1 MCERTVLV
9 SDLPKDVKEDDLHIY
24 FQSRRKSDGGD
35 IESIVYYPVTRSAKI
50 TFTDEQGKLVYGEF
64 KLTCRMFECYFT
76 IKRILRPSFLLLFLR
91 LESTSIIV
99 SGLSSRTT
107 KDALQNYFENS
118 RRSSGGDVKE
128 VKVDGDKAIVTFEL
142 PEIAKRV
149 LEWGKHTLDDHPLTV
164 SRMQQDQPKKPTP
177 TSEHDTATN
186 EERSRVVRI
195 TGISHNTTK
204 DALLNFFENK
214 RRSGGGEIEDIQY
227 IQDESLADITFCS
240 AEDAERVS
248 QKESLL
254 LDDAKIGL
262 TLKEIPKVLPKDPY
276 KLHVMDISDTT
287 TKDGLTSFM
296 EVASGEEILNMIF
309 GSNSNVMVMFKEP
322 PDIEKVKRKCSTRA
336 LDGSH
341 VKIETVSI
349 CDCVEVCGLGPSTTR
364 DTIFYYFENARK
376 SGGGDV
382 KKVEYVDEETKAL
395 VFFEDF
401 SVVDS
406 VVARKHVINDA
417 TLKVVPHYSFLGETL
432 ANPRGRKKEKQLK
445 VDPQTMV
452 FIDKF
457 FHQEFQVLLQEYQM
471 KCTCQQGSGDVEL
484 CSIDIKIEK
493 TKWKDHC
500 TAIETYINQIVTRTV
515 VVSQAAWNAMIEQ
528 TKQQFL
534 SVKDRLDVVCK
545 EKERLINVR
554 GKKQDVDLLAEQ
566 LDDLSKE
573 IDKKIEYDKA
583 KITKVIDLTK
593 PQLDLL
599 SFTGFV
605 KNLQA
610 QFKDLEATMLKKEL
624 SIHFRGPDQVV
635 REGNIAVWQALSTMK
650 DHEMELPKSIVSIF
664 ASIAGNVFLSKE
676 LKNNQIDAVVSS
688 DANDETKLIVTAV
701 DRRDVNKA
709 IDLIKKVTA
718 EDSVSLDPD
727 QKRLIM
733 SERWMQLIDNFK
745 KSMLLKVTTELASST
760 VCIAGAKEEVVKA
773 KSQIDA
779 FFEENTII
787 SKMVEADTG
796 RTKFLFRFEKDEI
809 KRVEETL
816 KHHSVKICCDENDE
830 DISIRG
836 TKEGTEQA
844 CKNVQ
849 KLIDQIKHRS
859 IDLDKPGIKRLFNE
873 SQGKKLLSNVEN
885 DHTCII
891 ERCTLTDDN
900 KRRSAV
906 GLKLNESLS
915 KRICSCVTPEGKNI
929 ILFKGDLTEHK
940 VDVMVFYI
948 EYLSIVAK
956 HFCHLYN
963 HMQFRTKSYG
973 GNIESIV
980 YYPDTRSAK
989 ITFTDEQVV
998 KRVVCKHHHIKDS
1011 WFAVQMASDLSGDTG
1026 STSIL
1031 VSGLSSRTT
1040 KDALQNY
1047 FENSRRSSGGDVKD
1061 IIVNGDKAIVT
1072 FELPE
1077 TIFEILN
1084 EKAEEE
1090 HKRKYAVLVSKNVHW
1105 LYIDG
1110 DEEVQYDNETNA
1122 KIEQAFMNKQTSIN
1136 FTLLDEFKKEQR
1148 YKIDFA
1154 SMTETNVHA
1163 RETTRVVRKEHGKE
1177 NTIIS
1182 KMVEADAGRTKFL
1195 FRFEK
1200 DEMKRVEETL
1210 KHHSVKIC
1218 CDENDEDMSIRG
1230 TKEGT
1235 EQACKKVQ
1243 KLIDQ
1248 IKHRTIDLD
1257 KPGIKRL
1264 FNERQ
1269 GKKLLSNV
1277 ENNHTCIIERCGPST
1292 TDRGYI
1298 EMAGNSG
1305 TAFKPDTRMWLKVS
1319 TFIVFNKH
1327 PTKNIKG
1334 TACFLSLLM
1343 QFPVFDRLF
1352 CLKVFASSD
1361 KQLSKADT
1369 AIKELI
1375 REQSKKKTID
1385 NPDIEGLSHTQEKR
1399 ILRLQERYFTEI
1411 EVQKRLTRI
1420 IISGVTNDVSETAF
1434 AIFEILNEK
1443 AEEEHKRKYAE
1454 LLSKNVHWFYIDGD
1468 EEVQYDD
1475 ATNAKIEQAYM
1486 DKQTSINIT
1495 LIEDHKEQRYKID
1508 FASMTETNLHAHETT
1523 RVVRKE
1529 HGKGIPL
1536 PSHWEPQPRNADGK
1550 EKVLH
1555 LVPLDPVKHQQEYDS
1570 VKNAITKTSPINIV
1584 NIERIQNPEVHQA
1597 YMVKKQKMDEKNGS
1611 NEKKLFHGTPVD
1623 ICNQINHHGF
1633 NRSYCGKNAVVFGKG
1648 VYFARDAS
1656 YSMRPTYSP
1665 PDLTGNRCMYLASV
1679 LVGECALGNS
1689 NMITPPPKDPNNP
1702 ILTYDTT
1709 VDNVNNP
1716 SVFVAFHDNQNYPE
1730 YLITFK

>member
-24 FQSRRKSDGGD
+24 FQSRKKSDGGD

-50 TFTDEQGKLVYGEF
+50 TFTDEQVVKRVVR
-64 KLTCRMFECYFT
+64 KHHH
-76 IKRILRPSFLLLFLR
+76 IKDSRFAVQMASDLSGDTG
-91 LESTSIIV
+91 STSILV

-107 KDALQNYFENS
+107 EDALQNYFENS

-128 VKVDGDKAIVTFEL
+128 VQVNGDKAIVTFEL

-177 TSEHDTATN
+177 TSEHDSATN

-248 QKESLL
+248 QKESLK

-276 KLHVMDISDTT
+276 KLHVMDISNTT
-287 TKDGLTSFM
+287 TKDGLSSFI
-296 EVASGEEILNMIF
+296 EVASGKEILSMIF

-322 PDIEKVKRKCSTRA
+322 PDIEKVQRKCITRA

-364 DTIFYYFENARK
+364 DTILYYFENARK

-382 KKVEYVDEETKAL
+382 KKVEYVDEETRAL

-406 VVARKHVINDA
+406 VVAREHVINDA
-417 TLKVVPHYSFLGETL
+417 TLKVVPHYSFLGEIS

-445 VDPQTMV
+445 
-452 FIDKF
+452 
-457 FHQEFQVLLQEYQM
+457 
-471 KCTCQQGSGDVEL
+471 QGSGDVEL
-484 CSIDIKIEK
+484 CSIDNKIEK
-493 TKWKDHC
+493 TKWKDYC
-500 TAIETYINQIVTRTV
+500 IAIETYINLIVTHEV
-515 VVSQAAWNAMIEQ
+515 VVSQAAWNEMIEQ
-528 TKQQFL
+528 AKQKCS
-534 SVKDRLDVVCK
+534 SVKDRLHVVCK
-545 EKERLINVR
+545 EKERLFLLR
-554 GKKQDVDLLAEQ
+554 GKKQDVDPLAEQ

-583 KITKVIDLTK
+583 KITKAISLTK
-593 PQLDLL
+593 PQLNLL
-599 SFTGFV
+599 NSMGFV
-605 KNLQA
+605 KKIQA
-610 QFKDLEATMLKKEL
+610 QFKDLEAKMLKEDEEL

-635 REGNIAVWQALSTMK
+635 REGNIAVWETLSKMK
-650 DHEMELPKSIVSIF
+650 DQEMELPKSIVSIV
-664 ASIAGNVFLSKE
+664 ASIPGNVFLSKE
-676 LKNNQIDAVVSS
+676 LKNNQIDAVISS
-688 DANDETKLIVTAV
+688 DANDDTKLIVTAV

-709 IDLIKKVTA
+709 MDLIKKVTA

-745 KSMLLKVTTELASST
+745 KSMLLKVTTELVSST
-760 VCIAGAKEEVVKA
+760 VWIAGVKEEVVKA

-787 SKMVEADTG
+787 SKMVEADAG
-796 RTKFLFRFEKDEI
+796 CIKFLFRFEKDEI

-849 KLIDQIKHRS
+849 KLIDQIKHRT

-940 VDVMVFYI
+940 VDVMVNAANQRLQHIGGVAKAISQKGGSEIQAECDELVLRHGDVLDGEVVVTSPGKLPCKRLVHAVGPTWRRSPWSTYKDEETKEELILGQTVFNALDEAKDFTSIALPAISAGVFGFPADVCAKTILESVLAYS
-948 EYLSIVAK
+948 EENARSNLSEIHIVDMNDDVIKAFTREMRSRFSKDKSFSDSAAPVAKVVESGKGRKFRGRRKSVPKDEPISPEASSTSIDDSFTTTQGMKIDIIIGDLAKEEAHAIVNTVSHDLDLSKNLCAKALSHAAGPGLQQECKGKGNMKAGGMVVTEGYSLGCKNVFHVAAGGWQNGEGEQVLRSLINSCLKEADKRGFLSIAFPAIGTGNLGFPRDIVAK
-956 HFCHLYN
+956 VFFDEVDQFKKNHPQTSLMEVHFVLFHKDKPTI
-963 HMQFRTKSYG
+963 QAF
-973 GNIESIV
+973 E
-980 YYPDTRSAK
+980 
-989 ITFTDEQVV
+989 DEQRNR
-998 KRVVCKHHHIKDS
+998 KET
-1011 WFAVQMASDLSGDTG
+1011 AQGT
-1026 STSIL
+1026 STKPMK
-1031 VSGLSSRTT
+1031 G
-1040 KDALQNY
+1040 K
-1047 FENSRRSSGGDVKD
+1047 RRSYPLKSEGRFDEDDLTNTLIGSVRVELVPGDITKEATD
-1061 IIVNGDKAIVT
+1061 AIVT
-1072 FELPE
+1072 VSNTYLDVSLGGGVGAAIARKGGRSIQMECNKLGKQEPGSIAVPAVGTGNASIAPKE
-1077 TIFEILN
+1077 AAKALLN
-1084 EKAEEE
+1084 AVGKFCKTTPSSVKLIRIVVFQEHMLKYFYDAIEDLAKAESTSG
-1090 HKRKYAVLVSKNVHW
+1090 ASGGIWSW
-1105 LYIDG
+1105 LKGLIFG
-1110 DEEVQYDNETNA
+1110 TGGAN
-1122 KIEQAFMNKQTSIN
+1122 NKG
-1136 FTLLDEFKKEQR
+1136 
-1148 YKIDFA
+1148 
-1154 SMTETNVHA
+1154 H
-1163 RETTRVVRKEHGKE
+1163 
-1177 NTIIS
+1177 
-1182 KMVEADAGRTKFL
+1182 
-1195 FRFEK
+1195 
-1200 DEMKRVEETL
+1200 
-1210 KHHSVKIC
+1210 
-1218 CDENDEDMSIRG
+1218 
-1230 TKEGT
+1230 
-1235 EQACKKVQ
+1235 
-1243 KLIDQ
+1243 
-1248 IKHRTIDLD
+1248 
-1257 KPGIKRL
+1257 
-1264 FNERQ
+1264 
-1269 GKKLLSNV
+1269 
-1277 ENNHTCIIERCGPST
+1277 GPST

-1305 TAFKPDTRMWLKVS
+1305 TTFKPDTRMW
-1319 TFIVFNKH
+1319 
-1327 PTKNIKG
+1327 
-1334 TACFLSLLM
+1334 
-1343 QFPVFDRLF
+1343 
-1352 CLKVFASSD
+1352 LKVFASSD

-1385 NPDIEGLSHTQEKR
+1385 NTDIEGLSPTQEER
-1399 ILRLQERYFTEI
+1399 ILRLQEKYFTEI
-1411 EVQKRLTRI
+1411 EVQKRFSRI
-1420 IISGVTNDVSETAF
+1420 IISGVINDVSETAF

-1454 LLSKNVHWFYIDGD
+1454 LVSKNVHWFYIDGD

-1475 ATNAKIEQAYM
+1475 ETNAKIEQAYM

-1508 FASMTETNLHAHETT
+1508 FASMTETNVDAHKTT

-1529 HGKGIPL
+1529 HGKGTYIL
-1536 PSHWEPQPRNADGK
+1536 
-1550 EKVLH
+1550 LM
-1555 LVPLDPVKHQQEYDS
+1555 L
-1570 VKNAITKTSPINIV
+1570 
-1584 NIERIQNPEVHQA
+1584 
-1597 YMVKKQKMDEKNGS
+1597 KMS
-1611 NEKKLFHGTPVD
+1611 
-1623 ICNQINHHGF
+1623 
-1633 NRSYCGKNAVVFGKG
+1633 R
-1648 VYFARDAS
+1648 
-1656 YSMRPTYSP
+1656 
-1665 PDLTGNRCMYLASV
+1665 
-1679 LVGECALGNS
+1679 
-1689 NMITPPPKDPNNP
+1689 
-1702 ILTYDTT
+1702 
-1709 VDNVNNP
+1709 
-1716 SVFVAFHDNQNYPE
+1716 
-1730 YLITFK
+1730 